1 MEKSQDEPRRPSALD
16 LLKKQA
22 DTQPVRESP
31 EVARAR
37 MIVELD
43 QAMRGIDKYLAEV
56 VSQVNALEPAVDSA
70 YELLFIGRI
79 PKVQLSNGF
88 VDSRPKRIDGRDVCE
103 SLSVTYKARPAA
115 PVGISLFGEEIAR
128 CTEHLKNLRLE
139 YTVDV
144 EQKND
149 FGQAR
154 RAKVSASAGGS
165 IGCIINLR
173 ADYSSFTVGVEL
185 INAGR
190 FGRREARLAVAQLK
204 TTADDLAR
212 YILGA
217 DSDFEKVM
225 AAAKTAGAPPSPR

>member
-1 MEKSQDEPRRPSALD
+1 MENSQEEPRRPSALD
-16 LLKKQA
+16 LLKRQA
-22 DTQPVRESP
+22 DTQPIRESP
-31 EVARAR
+31 EVVRAR
-37 MIVELD
+37 MTIELD

-56 VSQVNALEPAVDSA
+56 VGQVNALEPVVDST

-79 PKVQLSNGF
+79 PKIQLSSGF
-88 VDSRPKRIDGRDVCE
+88 VDSRPKRIEGRDVCE
-103 SLSVTYKARPAA
+103 SLSITYKAKPAA

-128 CTEHLKNLRLE
+128 CTDHLKNLRVE
-139 YTVDV
+139 HTVDV

-154 RAKVSASAGGS
+154 RARVSAWGS

-185 INAGR
+185 INACR
-190 FGRREARLAVAQLK
+190 FGRREARLGVAQLK
-204 TTADDLAR
+204 STADDLAR

-225 AAAKTAGAPPSPR
+225 AAGKPAGAPPSPR

>member
-1 MEKSQDEPRRPSALD
+1 MENSQEQPRRPSALD
-16 LLKKQA
+16 LLRKQA
-22 DTQPVRESP
+22 DTQPVRESA
-31 EVARAR
+31 EAVRAR
-37 MIVELD
+37 MTVELD

-56 VSQVNALEPAVDSA
+56 VSQVNALEPVVDSA

-79 PKVQLSNGF
+79 PKVQLSSGF
-88 VDSRPKRIDGRDVCE
+88 VDSRPKRVDGKDVCE

-115 PVGISLFGEEIAR
+115 PAGISLFGDEIAR
-128 CTEHLKNLRLE
+128 CTDHLKNLRME

-154 RAKVSASAGGS
+154 RAKVSAGGS

-185 INAGR
+185 INACR

-217 DSDFEKVM
+217 DNDFEKVLSPV
-225 AAAKTAGAPPSPR
+225 KIAGVPPSPR

>member
-22 DTQPVRESP
+22 DTQPIRESP
-31 EVARAR
+31 EAVRAR
-37 MIVELD
+37 MTVELD

-56 VSQVNALEPAVDSA
+56 VSQVNALEPVVDSV

-79 PKVQLSNGF
+79 PQVQLSGGF
-88 VDSRPKRIDGRDVCE
+88 VDSRPKRIEGRDVCE
-103 SLSVTYKARPAA
+103 SLAVTYKAKPAV

-128 CTEHLKNLRLE
+128 CTDHLKNLRVE
-139 YTVDV
+139 HTVDV

-154 RAKVSASAGGS
+154 RARVSAWGS
-165 IGCIINLR
+165 INCIINLR
-173 ADYSSFTVGVEL
+173 ADYSSFTAGVEL
-185 INAGR
+185 INACR
-190 FGRREARLAVAQLK
+190 FGRREARLGVAQLK
-204 TTADDLAR
+204 TAADDLAR

-225 AAAKTAGAPPSPR
+225 AAAKPAGAPPAPR

>member
-1 MEKSQDEPRRPSALD
+1 MEKSQEEPRRPSALD

-22 DTQPVRESP
+22 DTQPVRESV
-31 EVARAR
+31 EAARAR
-37 MIVELD
+37 MTVELD

-56 VSQVNALEPAVDSA
+56 VHQVNALEPVVDST

-79 PKVQLSNGF
+79 PKVQLSGGF
-88 VDSRPKRIDGRDVCE
+88 VDSRPKRIEGRDVCE
-103 SLSVTYKARPAA
+103 SLSITYKAKPAV
-115 PVGISLFGEEIAR
+115 PVGISLFGDEIAR
-128 CTEHLKNLRLE
+128 CTDHLKNLRME
-139 YTVDV
+139 HTVDV

-154 RAKVSASAGGS
+154 RARVSAWGA
-165 IGCIINLR
+165 INCIINLR
-173 ADYSSFTVGVEL
+173 ADYGSFTAGVEL

-190 FGRREARLAVAQLK
+190 FGRREARLGVAQLK

-217 DSDFEKVM
+217 DSDFEKLI
-225 AAAKTAGAPPSPR
+225 AAAKPAGAPPLPR

>member
-1 MEKSQDEPRRPSALD
+1 MEKSQEEPKRPSALD
-16 LLKKQA
+16 LLRKQA

-31 EVARAR
+31 ELVRAR
-37 MIVELD
+37 MTVELD

-56 VSQVNALEPAVDSA
+56 VSQVNALEPVVDST

-79 PKVQLSNGF
+79 PQVQLSSGF
-88 VDSRPKRIDGRDVCE
+88 VDSRPKRIEGRDVCE
-103 SLSVTYKARPAA
+103 SLSITYKAKPAA
-115 PVGISLFGEEIAR
+115 AVGISLFGEEIAR
-128 CTEHLKNLRLE
+128 CTDHLKTLRME
-139 YTVDV
+139 HTVDV

-154 RAKVSASAGGS
+154 RARVSAWGS

-173 ADYSSFTVGVEL
+173 ADYNSFTVGVEL

-212 YILGA
+212 YVLGA
-217 DSDFEKVM
+217 DSDFEKVI
-225 AAAKTAGAPPSPR
+225 AAAKPAGAPPSPR